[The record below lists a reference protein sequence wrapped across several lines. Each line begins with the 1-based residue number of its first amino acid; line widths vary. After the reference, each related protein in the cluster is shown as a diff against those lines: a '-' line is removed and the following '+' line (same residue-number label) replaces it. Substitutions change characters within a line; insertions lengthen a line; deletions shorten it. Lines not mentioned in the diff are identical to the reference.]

1 MTRYVTRASDE
12 ARSRRTASLV
22 LAMLA
27 LIVVGLAVPA
37 AGSAKQ
43 LECPHPEI
51 AAALP
56 TPAVVGIPWRA
67 PDATFWCLEA
77 GDQLA
82 DATISWGDGTVSAG
96 GLSYSKPERSTVID
110 GAVREPVMVKNAQI
124 GGTHVYARVPRGG
137 LARMTLAATDLPAGT
152 VLTSYADA
160 FVLPRD
166 LARPVAQ
173 HISGDE
179 VDGPVAHVRVAYDA
193 YTPYYRL
200 SASIEWGDG
209 QRSPGTVVEASRRID
224 TRTQLFT
231 IRGHHRW
238 HREGAHTVTV
248 VISDEIG
255 PQHLVVRDH
264 ILMPG

>member
-1 MTRYVTRASDE
+1 MTRHVMRASGA
-12 ARSRRTASLV
+12 ARSRRSAPLV
-22 LAMLA
+22 LAILV

-56 TPAVVGIPWRA
+56 APAVVGIPWQA
-67 PDATFWCLEA
+67 PAATFWCLEA

-82 DATISWGDGTVSAG
+82 NATISWGDGIVSAG
-96 GLSYSKPERSTVID
+96 DVSYSKPELSTVID
-110 GAVREPVMVKNAQI
+110 GAVIEPVMVKTGLI
-124 GGTHVYARVPRGG
+124 VGSHVYARVLRGG
-137 LARMTLAATDLPAGT
+137 LARITLAATDLPGGT

-166 LARPVAQ
+166 LARPVSL

-179 VDGPVAHVRVAYDA
+179 VDGPVAHVRVAYDG

-200 SASIEWGDG
+200 SARIEWGDG
-209 QRSPGTVVEASRRID
+209 QVQPWHRRGAVSQDRCRNPAVHDPRSPSLAPRGRSHD
-224 TRTQLFT
+224 HG
-231 IRGHHRW
+231 GHHR
-238 HREGAHTVTV
+238 
-248 VISDEIG
+248 
-255 PQHLVVRDH
+255 
-264 ILMPG
+264 